1 MEGWKAHSP
10 EKFGLR
16 IALLGFSL
24 GNFRPRFA
32 QEPLINFDYHKLQTL
47 LNIKYL

>member
-1 MEGWKAHSP
+1 MEKLKTRPP

-24 GNFRPRFA
+24 GNFRSRFT
-32 QEPLINFDYHKLQTL
+32 QEPLINFDYHKFQTF
-47 LNIKYL
+47 LNILYL